1 MEGSIGLL
9 GGTFD
14 RLHDGHRALILG
26 TSLECD
32 HLQIHVTSDSMITDK
47 DPLIQDIDTR
57 LKQLQEMLIQESIN
71 ASLHV
76 LHDKYGPAV
85 SLEKCSVIGCTEE
98 TLSSC
103 EEINKIRMKG
113 GLSPLRIVKIGHILD
128 EGGQILSSSRIR
140 SGIVDQNGKFWL
152 NDSETTLDY
161 SMPKILDEE
170 LKQPMGKLFP
180 GPIED
185 PSVAMDLALE
195 TISDELKIIA
205 VGDVTVYSLQIAKRE
220 VWISVIDGMTHRT
233 KWDKFEQIDLK
244 AKLLINAK
252 NPPGM
257 LTNSIFEACSKA
269 TSQSENVTI
278 LVDGEEDLVPIPL
291 ILMAPLGTILLY
303 GQPNEG
309 VIVREID
316 ISAKRRARRF
326 LNSFVV
332 RDSS

>member
-32 HLQIHVTSDSMITDK
+32 HLQIHVTSDAMITNK
-47 DPLIQDIDTR
+47 GPLIQDIDTR
-57 LKQLQEMLIQESIN
+57 LNQLQEMLVQESIN

-76 LHDKYGPAV
+76 LHDRYGPAV
-85 SLEKCSVIGCTEE
+85 SLEKSSVIGCTEE

-103 EEINKIRMKG
+103 EEINKIRIEG

-128 EGGQILSSSRIR
+128 EGGHILSSSRIR

-152 NDSETTLDY
+152 SNSETTLDY

-180 GPIED
+180 GPSED
-185 PSVAMDLALE
+185 PSIAMNLALKS
-195 TISDELKIIA
+195 ISDEIKIIA
-205 VGDVTVYSLQIAKRE
+205 VGDVTVFSLQIANRE
-220 VWISVIDGMTHRT
+220 AWISVIDGMTHRK
-233 KWDKFEQIDLK
+233 KWDKFEQIEMDE
-244 AKLLINAK
+244 KLLINAK

-257 LTNSIFEACSKA
+257 LTNSIFKACSA
-269 TSQSENVTI
+269 AISQSENVTI
-278 LVDGEEDLVPIPL
+278 FVDGEEDLVPIPL

-309 VIVREID
+309 LIVREID
-316 ISAKRRARRF
+316 IPAKTRARRF
-326 LNSFVV
+326 FDSFVV
-332 RDSS
+332 RGPS

>member
-14 RLHDGHRALILG
+14 RLHDGHCALIFG
-26 TSLECD
+26 TALECD
-32 HLQIHVTSDSMITDK
+32 HLQIHVTSDSMITEK
-47 DPLIQDIDTR
+47 DSDIQDIETR
-57 LKQLQEMLIQESIN
+57 LKQLQDMLNKESIN

-76 LHDKYGPAV
+76 LHDRYGPAV
-85 SLEKCSVIGCTEE
+85 SMEKCSVIGCTEE
-98 TLSSC
+98 TLYSC
-103 EEINKIRMKG
+103 EEINKIRIQN

-128 EGGQILSSSRIR
+128 QGGQILSSSRIR

-152 NDSETTLDY
+152 RNSETTSDY

-170 LKQPMGKLFP
+170 LKQPMGKLFA
-180 GPIED
+180 GPTNNPNI
-185 PSVAMDLALE
+185 AMNSALKS
-195 TISDELKIIA
+195 ISEESKIIA
-205 VGDVTVYSLQIAKRE
+205 VGDVTVYSLQIAKRDA
-220 VWISVIDGMTHRT
+220 WISVIDGMTHRK
-233 KWDKFEQIDLK
+233 KWNKFEEIDLDG
-244 AKLLINAK
+244 KLLINAE

-257 LTNSIFEACSKA
+257 LTRSIFEACSKA
-269 TSQSENVTI
+269 ISQTENVTI

-309 VIVREID
+309 LIVRQID

-326 LNSFVV
+326 LDSFVV

>member
-1 MEGSIGLL
+1 
-9 GGTFD
+9 
-14 RLHDGHRALILG
+14 
-26 TSLECD
+26 
-32 HLQIHVTSDSMITDK
+32 MITDK
-47 DPLIQDIDTR
+47 GPLIQDIDTR
-57 LKQLQEMLIQESIN
+57 LKQLQEMLNQESIN

-113 GLSPLRIVKIGHILD
+113 GLPPLRIVKIGHILD

-152 NDSETTLDY
+152 NNFETTLDY

-170 LKQPMGKLFP
+170 LKQPMGELFT

-195 TISDELKIIA
+195 TISEELKIIA
-205 VGDVTVYSLQIAKRE
+205 VGDVTVYSLQIAKRK

-233 KWDKFEQIDLK
+233 KWDKFEQIDLDPK
-244 AKLLINAK
+244 FLINAK

-257 LTNSIFEACSKA
+257 LTSSIFQACSKA
-269 TSQSENVTI
+269 ICQSENVTI

-309 VIVREID
+309 IIVREID

>member
-32 HLQIHVTSDSMITDK
+32 HLQIHVTSDSMIANK
-47 DPLIQDIDTR
+47 GPLIQDIDTR
-57 LKQLQEMLIQESIN
+57 LKQIQDMLIEESIN

-76 LHDKYGPAV
+76 LQDKYGPAV

-103 EEINKIRMKG
+103 EEINEIRESD
-113 GLSPLRIVKIGHILD
+113 GLSPLRIVKIDHTLD

-152 NDSETTLDY
+152 RNSETTLDY

-180 GPIED
+180 GPSED
-185 PSVAMDLALE
+185 PSIAMNLALKS
-195 TISDELKIIA
+195 ISDELKIIA
-205 VGDVTVYSLQIAKRE
+205 VGDVTVYSLQIEKRE
-220 VWISVIDGMTHRT
+220 AWISVIDGMTHRK
-233 KWDKFEQIDLK
+233 KWDKFEHIDTDE
-244 AKLLINAK
+244 KLLINAK

-257 LTNSIFEACSKA
+257 LTSSIFEACSKA
-269 TSQSENVTI
+269 ISQSENVTI
-278 LVDGEEDLVPIPL
+278 FVDGEEDLVPIPL

-309 VIVREID
+309 LIVREID

-326 LNSFVV
+326 LDSFIV

>member
-32 HLQIHVTSDSMITDK
+32 HLQIHVTSDSMIANK
-47 DPLIQDIDTR
+47 GPLIQDIDTR
-57 LKQLQEMLIQESIN
+57 LKQIQDMLIEESIN

-76 LHDKYGPAV
+76 LQDKYGPAV

-103 EEINKIRMKG
+103 EEINEIRESD
-113 GLSPLRIVKIGHILD
+113 GLSPLRIVKIDHTLD

-152 NDSETTLDY
+152 RDSETTQDY

-180 GPIED
+180 GPSEN
-185 PSVAMDLALE
+185 PSIAMNLALKS
-195 TISDELKIIA
+195 ISDELKIIA
-205 VGDVTVYSLQIAKRE
+205 VGDVTVYSLQIEKRE
-220 VWISVIDGMTHRT
+220 AWISVIDGMTHRK
-233 KWDKFEQIDLK
+233 KWDKFEHIDMDE
-244 AKLLINAK
+244 KLLINAK

-257 LTNSIFEACSKA
+257 LTSSIFEACSKA
-269 TSQSENVTI
+269 ISQSENVTI
-278 LVDGEEDLVPIPL
+278 FVDGEEDLVPIPL

-309 VIVREID
+309 LIVREID

-326 LNSFVV
+326 LDSFVV

>member
-26 TSLECD
+26 TAVECD
-32 HLQIHVTSDSMITDK
+32 HLQIHVTSDTMITDK
-47 DPLIQDIDTR
+47 DSNIQGIDTR
-57 LKQLQEMLIQESIN
+57 LKQLQDMLDKESIN

-76 LHDKYGPAV
+76 LHDIYGPAV

-98 TLSSC
+98 TLHSC
-103 EEINKIRMKG
+103 KHINEIRVKNS
-113 GLSPLRIVKIGHILD
+113 LSPLRIVKIAHILD
-128 EGGQILSSSRIR
+128 QDGQILSSSRIR

-152 NDSETTLDY
+152 RNSEITSDY
-161 SMPKILDEE
+161 SMPEILDEE

-180 GPIED
+180 GPTD
-185 PSVAMDLALE
+185 NPSIAMNSALKS
-195 TISDELKIIA
+195 ISKDSKIIA
-205 VGDVTVYSLQIAKRE
+205 VGDVTVFSLQIAERDA
-220 VWISVIDGMTHRT
+220 WISVIDGMTQRK
-233 KWDKFEQIDLK
+233 KWNKFEQIFTDD
-244 AKLLINAK
+244 KLLINAK

-257 LTNSIFEACSKA
+257 LTSSIFEACSRA
-269 TSQSENVTI
+269 ISQSENITI

-309 VIVREID
+309 LIVRQID

-326 LNSFVV
+326 LDSFVV